1 MKQNIT
7 QILILFTFFIL
18 VSIFFII
25 YNEKLYHQKIGLKN
39 FDDIGSS
46 TLFSV
51 IDKNANKID
60 ISESNLEFDLISIH
74 NSKTLFSDILRSLQS
89 NKIHRYEFSVY
100 KKLNDEDFGYLEKIL
115 NNLELEG
122 AYFLNPDQLSDVLVN
137 LYANDTKKANK
148 LFLEFFTF
156 VTFKAIDANLEEQN
170 KLGIYKN
177 KILQRF
183 FDKYSSKIE
192 INKLKI
198 LVNNFI
204 YNENEILKSEL
215 SDFVDKEEIKVLEK
229 FDSQVIN
236 YFDNQSEDNYYLM
249 LDFIEKNKIKNL
261 INKLIDRTK
270 NDRGIYTL
278 IERRVEYGNHIIKL
292 IDYFSTKELKYFHS
306 LKSKLIRNNIINN
319 DFQKMIDTYGLKI
332 SDEEI
337 LKIITKILKENQN
350 LKRNYNKNLQNNP
363 KILIQ
368 GNIKYSEIF
377 SQIKLDR
384 ENIEKYFLGK
394 LTTFEDKFNLIYII
408 SIILFSLTSSI
419 IIVGVTFSFKK
430 RE

>member
-1 MKQNIT
+1 MKQNIS
-7 QILILFTFFIL
+7 QILILFIFFVL
-18 VSIFFII
+18 VSVFFII

-60 ISESNLEFDLISIH
+60 ISESNLEIDLISRH
-74 NSKTLFSDILRSLQS
+74 NSKILFSDILRSLQS
-89 NKIHRYEFSVY
+89 NKIHRYEFSIY
-100 KKLNDEDFGYLEKIL
+100 KNLNDEDFGYLEKIL

-122 AYFLNPDQLSDVLVN
+122 AYFLNPDQLSDSLVN
-137 LYANDTKKANK
+137 LYANDTKKANR

-156 VTFKAIDANLEEQN
+156 VTFKAIDANLENQN

-236 YFDNQSEDNYYLM
+236 YLDTQSKDNYYM
-249 LDFIEKNKIKNL
+249 LLNFIDKNKIKNL
-261 INKLIDRTK
+261 INKLIDKTK

-292 IDYFSTKELKYFHS
+292 IDYFSTKELKYYHS
-306 LKSKLIRNNIINN
+306 LKSILIRKNKINN
-319 DFQKMIDTYGLKI
+319 DFQKMIDTYSLKI

-337 LKIITKILKENQN
+337 LKIITNILKEN
-350 LKRNYNKNLQNNP
+350 RFSF
-363 KILIQ
+363 KIFVI
-368 GNIKYSEIF
+368 IFKISSSEIF
-377 SQIKLDR
+377 KL
-384 ENIEKYFLGK
+384 YV
-394 LTTFEDKFNLIYII
+394 
-408 SIILFSLTSSI
+408 SIIF
-419 IIVGVTFSFKK
+419 
-430 RE
+430 

>member
-1 MKQNIT
+1 M
-7 QILILFTFFIL
+7 
-18 VSIFFII
+18 
-25 YNEKLYHQKIGLKN
+25 
-39 FDDIGSS
+39 
-46 TLFSV
+46 
-51 IDKNANKID
+51 
-60 ISESNLEFDLISIH
+60 
-74 NSKTLFSDILRSLQS
+74 
-89 NKIHRYEFSVY
+89 
-100 KKLNDEDFGYLEKIL
+100 
-115 NNLELEG
+115 
-122 AYFLNPDQLSDVLVN
+122 
-137 LYANDTKKANK
+137 
-148 LFLEFFTF
+148 
-156 VTFKAIDANLEEQN
+156 TFKAIDANLENQN

-236 YFDNQSEDNYYLM
+236 YLDTQSKDNYYM
-249 LDFIEKNKIKNL
+249 LLNFIDKNKIKNL
-261 INKLIDRTK
+261 INKLIDKTK

-292 IDYFSTKELKYFHS
+292 IDYFSTNEFKYYHS
-306 LKSKLIRNNIINN
+306 LKSILMRKNKINNENN
-319 DFQKMIDTYGLKI
+319 DFQKMIDTYGLEI
-332 SDEEI
+332 SDEEN
-337 LKIITKILKENQN
+337 LKIIKKILKENQN
-350 LKRNYNKNLQNNP
+350 LKHKYNKNLQNNP
-363 KILIQ
+363 QILIQ

-377 SQIKLDR
+377 SEIKLDR
-384 ENIEKYFLGK
+384 ENIEKYILGK
-394 LTTFEDKFNLIYII
+394 LTTFEDKFNLFYII